1 MACRDTLPG
10 YVGVTIERRGLLP
23 CVEGVLQTGVKRHP
37 GRTSYLLL
45 TAAAKLAQRVSCGT
59 NGTEMQ
65 NGV

>member
-10 YVGVTIERRGLLP
+10 YAGVTIERRGLLP
-23 CVEGVLQTGVKRHP
+23 CVEGVLLTGVKRHP

-45 TAAAKLAQRVSCGT
+45 TAAQSCLKRCRMVS
-59 NGTEMQ
+59 NSAEMQ